1 MPSFT
6 FGSVKLGLFDDASVI
21 AFFVVVQSQ

>member
-6 FGSVKLGLFDDASVI
+6 FGSVKLGLLDDASVI
-21 AFFVVVQSQ
+21 AFFVAMQSQ